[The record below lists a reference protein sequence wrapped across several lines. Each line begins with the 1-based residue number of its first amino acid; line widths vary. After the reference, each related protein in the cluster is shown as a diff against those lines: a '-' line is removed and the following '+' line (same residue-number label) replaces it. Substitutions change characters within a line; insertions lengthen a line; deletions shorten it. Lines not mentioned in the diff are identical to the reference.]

1 MMIGG
6 VVNWDPLVS
15 LAGVLAVLVPL
26 VMLLTK
32 WERRSRDKA
41 YAAVWKE
48 VCHVL
53 SGPHVHE
60 GTVLRGRGKAGVSW
74 PRPSSTG
81 PASTPGRSAA
91 TG

>member
-26 VMLLTK
+26 VMLVTK
-32 WERRSRDKA
+32 WEWRSKDKA
-41 YAAVWKE
+41 YGAAWKE

-53 SGPHVHE
+53 SDPQVHE
-60 GTVLRGRGKAGVSW
+60 GTMLGGTWKGRVSW

-81 PASTPGRSAA
+81 LVSTPGRSAA